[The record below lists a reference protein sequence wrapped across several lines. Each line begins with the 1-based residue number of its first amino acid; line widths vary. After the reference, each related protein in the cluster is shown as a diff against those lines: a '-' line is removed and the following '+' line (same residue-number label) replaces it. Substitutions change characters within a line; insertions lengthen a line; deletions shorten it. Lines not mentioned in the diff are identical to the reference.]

1 MKVKWFNTNQNS
13 EEWLNIRAGK
23 VTGSKFGLFMAN
35 DPAAFGDP
43 AKRYAVQVAIE
54 RITGIRTG
62 QGFTNEHTER
72 GHEQEPIARKAYEDR
87 YFVDVLPGGFFCD
100 DFVGDSP
107 DGLIS
112 NDGLIE
118 IKSVIA
124 PVHYATLKRGSFD
137 PAYTWQIAGHLDCSN
152 REYCDFVSYCAE
164 FPEGKDLFVCRI
176 YRDEF
181 KDKIERLRE
190 RRAKFI
196 DYIKQIQKDIENY
209 EY

>member
-1 MKVKWFNTNQNS
+1 MKYWDIHQNS

-23 VTGSKFGLFMAN
+23 VTGSKFGTFMAN
-35 DPAAFGDP
+35 DPGGFGDT
-43 AKRYAVQVAIE
+43 AKKYAVQKAIE
-54 RITGIRTG
+54 RITGRRIIE
-62 QGFTNEHTER
+62 GFSNEHTDR
-72 GHEQEPIARKAYEDR
+72 GHDQEPIAKKLYEDR
-87 YFVDVLPGGFFCD
+87 YFVDVLPGGFFDC
-100 DFVGDSP
+100 GDYATSP
-107 DGLIS
+107 DGLVN

-124 PVHYATLKRGSFD
+124 SVHYATLKRGSFD

-152 REYCDFVSYCAE
+152 REYCDFVSYCSE
-164 FPEGKDLFVCRI
+164 FPEGKDLFVYRI